1 MPTSS
6 VVEGPPMFMNTIAV
20 PFFGPVL
27 WVTGATDALPLLHC
41 ALYAERAG
49 VAVAVGVTRLAARV
63 KGVRRAI
70 VRCVRGK
77 KRALVSEYYEDCSR
91 GQTTYL
97 NNVAR

>member
-1 MPTSS
+1 
-6 VVEGPPMFMNTIAV
+6 MFMNTIAV

-70 VRCVRGK
+70 EKCVREK
-77 KRALVSEYYEDCSR
+77 KRTSVSECYKDCSR
-91 GQTTYL
+91 GQTTDL

>member
-1 MPTSS
+1 
-6 VVEGPPMFMNTIAV
+6 MFMNTIAV

-49 VAVAVGVTRLAARV
+49 VAVAVAVAGVTRLAARV

-70 VRCVRGK
+70 EKCVREK
-77 KRALVSEYYEDCSR
+77 KRTSVSECYKDCSR
-91 GQTTYL
+91 GQTTDL